1 MTCREKMHWFWRCG
15 GREED
20 LNLRRKTT
28 RHDLQISLQRLRPAL
43 AACLWIPCFVVSKRV
58 KEPETRV
65 IMLTGFGALAHD
77 PEAQS
82 EFVDLVLAKPATLA
96 ELRAAI
102 AQVMA

>member
-1 MTCREKMHWFWRCG
+1 VAVAGGGQEALEKFE
-15 GREED
+15 REEFD
-20 LNLRRKTT
+20 LVITDQAMRGMNG
-28 RHDLQISLQRLRPAL
+28 DQL
-43 AACLWIPCFVVSKRV
+43 AVAVQSR
-58 KEPETRV
+58 EPETRV